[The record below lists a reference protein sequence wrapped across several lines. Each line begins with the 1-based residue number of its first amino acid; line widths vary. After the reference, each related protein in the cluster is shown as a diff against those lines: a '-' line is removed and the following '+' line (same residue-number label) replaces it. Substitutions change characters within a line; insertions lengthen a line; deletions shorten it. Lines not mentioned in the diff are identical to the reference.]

1 MVTQLDSRDGKTHKD
16 PDRPSP
22 SLVETDSAAKEGLQ
36 RATGTAQHPGNTPAR
51 ATSAYDGNKKA

>member
-22 SLVETDSAAKEGLQ
+22 SLVETDSASKEGLQ
-36 RATGTAQHPGNTPAR
+36 RAGGTAQTAR
-51 ATSAYDGNKKA
+51 EASATDASDRIADNKA